1 MLRLFLGNQIIGLI
15 LLPFI
20 IAGYVTLNSYTN
32 YFDVPLSFD
41 MDLGLWGSHHFPNFF
56 LVKYVAGIAV
66 FGNALLL
73 NFLFNT
79 NTFYE
84 RNSYVVS
91 ILYVVL
97 MSYYHSFYQ
106 IDGVLIAHFLVVL
119 SFFQLFNL
127 ENNEDGRR
135 ISFNT
140 GFLIGLAASFHPPLI
155 FTLPLIWLM
164 ITRIRPL
171 VFRELLLSTIGFLIP
186 LIYGYSF
193 VYGQKRAINWN
204 ILETAANYSQK
215 QIIFLI
221 SMVLFSASA
230 VLSMIGTRMKNSK
243 SSIRFKKLT
252 AIIYLNMVGG
262 IVLGTVEIIKLGQYE
277 SFSVAMIAL
286 SLFLPFSFFYKSTN
300 LFATILFYIIFMF
313 SFGKFF
319 I

>member
-56 LVKYVAGIAV
+56 MVKYVAGIAV

-73 NFLFNT
+73 NYLFNI

-106 IDGVLIAHFLVVL
+106 IDGVLIAHFLVIISL
-119 SFFQLFNL
+119 FQLFNL
-127 ENNEDGRR
+127 QNNEDGRR
-135 ISFNT
+135 ITFNT
-140 GFLIGLAASFHPPLI
+140 GFLVGLGASFHPPLI

-164 ITRIRPL
+164 ITRIRPF
-171 VFRELLLSTIGFLIP
+171 VFRELLLSTLGFFIP
-186 LIYGYSF
+186 LIYGYSYVF
-193 VYGQKRAINWN
+193 SQKSAINWN
-204 ILETAANYSQK
+204 ILETTTNYSQK

-230 VLSMIGTRMKNSK
+230 LLSVIGTRMKNNK

-252 AIIYLNMVGG
+252 AIIYLNLFGG
-262 IVLGTVEIIKLGQYE
+262 IALGTVEIIKLGQYE
-277 SFSVAMIAL
+277 WFSFAMIAL

-300 LFATILFYIIFMF
+300 LFATILFYIIFLF